1 MLLSTDQQV
10 HVHVGTA
17 QIKNSQYEKLLGV
30 TIDTDAKLNLE
41 THIQNICGKASVK
54 LITLTRIAP
63 FVNIEES
70 SCNEC
75 IFNAQF
81 SYYPLTR
88 IFHSRNLNNKINRMH
103 EKWLGIVYSDST
115 SLYEELLETD
125 NSASVHS
132 GKFYI
137 RIRKSNNKVDSIET
151 RL

>member
-1 MLLSTDQQV
+1 MLLSTDQPV

-41 THIQNICGKASVK
+41 THIQKICGKASVK

-63 FVNIEES
+63 FMNIEES
-70 SCNEC
+70 SCNEY

-81 SYYPLTR
+81 SYYPLTW

-115 SLYEELLETD
+115 SLYEELLEID

-137 RIRKSNNKVDSIET
+137 RIRKGNNKVDSIET